1 MVVMPTCNQRK
12 FQPDTIA
19 ESDADL
25 IIEDGGKIV
34 PKMGGYSSVFQDLKN
49 DEIVVFSRPGS
60 LTVKFQYFPGFSGS
74 VTNATVDN

>member
-1 MVVMPTCNQRK
+1 MQSAQVSTRHMIT
-12 FQPDTIA
+12 

-49 DEIVVFSRPGS
+49 DEIAIFSRSGS
-60 LTVKFQYFPGFSGS
+60 LTVCYYVMYAIMLLILQLHVS
-74 VTNATVDN
+74 